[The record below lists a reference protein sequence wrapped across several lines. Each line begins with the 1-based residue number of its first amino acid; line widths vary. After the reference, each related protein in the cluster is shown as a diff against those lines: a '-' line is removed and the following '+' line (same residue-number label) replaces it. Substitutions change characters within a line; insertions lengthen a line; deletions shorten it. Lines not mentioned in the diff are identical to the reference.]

1 MTIAFTTM
9 TAHVEMRYGMLV
21 EILGIIAGET
31 AWISGIITFI
41 KCVRI
46 RDKRIRDIKY
56 ATSVKQEESTALI
69 ARAMNQRPME
79 ADLGRI
85 EQRITVLEA
94 APQREVNP
102 RTSYYGNV
110 LMGIEKPFE

>member
-1 MTIAFTTM
+1 M
-9 TAHVEMRYGMLV
+9 TAHVEMRCGMLV

-56 ATSVKQEESTALI
+56 ATSESTPA
-69 ARAMNQRPME
+69 Q
-79 ADLGRI
+79 GRNWYAAI
-85 EQRITVLEA
+85 PDKQIGQLEQRITVLEA
-94 APQREVNP
+94 APKSTAYQLPPYR
-102 RTSYYGNV
+102 GNV